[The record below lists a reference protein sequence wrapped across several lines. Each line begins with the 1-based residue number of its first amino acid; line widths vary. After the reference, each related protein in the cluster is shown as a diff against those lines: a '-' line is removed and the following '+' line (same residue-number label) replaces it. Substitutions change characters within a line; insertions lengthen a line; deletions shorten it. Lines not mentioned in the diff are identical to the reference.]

1 MKLLVRNNPEAK
13 LPASSTPQ
21 TKLLPVSSSSQAKLP
36 TSSSAQTK
44 LPASSSAQAKLPANR
59 SPRAIVGQASA
70 CAELQFRRAT
80 RQSLALTLCLATL
93 ASAQQ
98 PTIAPI
104 RPQNNILIRPY
115 LPAAIPDIR
124 TSNSTRLQSLVR
136 AGAIYLTAQ
145 DAIAL
150 AIENNIDLEVARYN
164 PLISDW
170 RIERSQAGGALPGIP
185 SGASQ
190 VGSVASGQGVSGSQT
205 SAGVQ
210 GGGGGNGNGGSSAGS
225 VTQIGPVTQT
235 LDPIIQHSSFF
246 SHTSNPQFNSTQSST
261 TNLIQDTRA
270 YSTQIQQGLLS
281 GGQVTLRGTENYLR
295 ENAATDILN
304 PSYAPN
310 LSISFQHGLLRGF
323 GVAVNAR
330 NITVARINRRI
341 SDLNFQSTVISV
353 VANVLDS
360 YYRLAA
366 VHEDIKAK
374 RNALTVSDTL
384 LKNVQRQI
392 ELGSVAP
399 PEVITSQNLV
409 VTAKQDV
416 IASQATLD
424 QLEVSLK
431 NLLSRNGSADPILGP
446 ARIVPV
452 DKLSMPADD
461 NLGELADLIK
471 EARTKR
477 VELAIDRMNIE
488 SSKVSLLGTRNGILP
503 NAQVIG
509 GQSQAG
515 LGGQARVV
523 GKNGADPY
531 FVGGLATGVGQ
542 VLRRNFPTE
551 RLAVF
556 ASAPIGNHG
565 ALADQ
570 TIDELSLRQTE
581 LAAVKRSAQVEV
593 DIQNGIIALRQARA
607 QYEAAG
613 KNSQLQ
619 KQLLDAEQK
628 KYELGAS
635 IPTNVVQIQRDLAT
649 GQSTELASLT
659 SYIRARVTLDRTL
672 GRTLEANHITL
683 EQAVAG
689 RLTDSPR
696 SASSP
701 P

>member
-1 MKLLVRNNPEAK
+1 MMSPLDPLSN
-13 LPASSTPQ
+13 TPMVPTEPRPQ
-21 TKLLPVSSSSQAKLP
+21 GAVSRL
-36 TSSSAQTK
+36 
-44 LPASSSAQAKLPANR
+44 
-59 SPRAIVGQASA
+59 AIVGQALA
-70 CAELQFRRAT
+70 CAELQLRLPLSNRSAT
-80 RQSLALTLCLATL
+80 ASLRNLGEKRSPSAARSSLHESSSQTTLRQLFSPKHLLACTLTLSL
-93 ASAQQ
+93 ASAQT
-98 PTIAPI
+98 PAITPI

-115 LPAAIPDIR
+115 LPAAIPEIR
-124 TSNSTRLQSLVR
+124 PNNTPRLQSLIR

-170 RIERSQAGGALPGIP
+170 RLERSQAGGSLPGVP

-190 VGSVASGQGVSGSQT
+190 VGSVAAGQGVAGSQS

-210 GGGGGNGNGGSSAGS
+210 GGNGGNGNAGSSSGS

-235 LDPIIQHSSFF
+235 LDPIIQQSSFF
-246 SHTSNPQFNSTQSST
+246 SHTSSPQANSTQSST
-261 TNLIQDTRA
+261 SNLIQDSRA
-270 YSTQIQQGLLS
+270 YSTQVQQGLLT
-281 GGQVTLRGTENYLR
+281 GGQVTVKGTENYLR

-310 LSISFQHGLLRGF
+310 LSISFQHALLRGF

-341 SDLNFQSTVISV
+341 SDLNFQSSVISV
-353 VANVLDS
+353 VTNVLDT
-360 YYRLAA
+360 YYRLSAA
-366 VHEDIKAK
+366 HEDINAK

-399 PEVITSQNLV
+399 PEEITSQNLV
-409 VTAKQDV
+409 VNAKQDV

-431 NLLSRNGSADPILGP
+431 NLLSRNGSSDPILGP

-452 DKLSMPADD
+452 DKLEMPATD
-461 NLGELADLIK
+461 NMGELADLIK
-471 EARTKR
+471 EARAKR
-477 VELAIDRMNIE
+477 VELTIDRMNIE
-488 SSKVSLLGTRNGILP
+488 SSKVSMLGTRNGILP
-503 NAQVIG
+503 NLQVIG
-509 GQSQAG
+509 SASQAG
-515 LGGQARVV
+515 LAGQAKAV
-523 GKNGADPY
+523 GRNGADPY
-531 FVGGLATGVGQ
+531 FVGGLGTGVGQ

-551 RLAVF
+551 RLSVF

-570 TIDELSLRQTE
+570 TIDELTLRQTE
-581 LAAVKRSAQVEV
+581 LAAVKRSAQIEV
-593 DIQNGIIALRQARA
+593 DIQNGLIALRQARA
-607 QYEAAG
+607 QYDAAV
-613 KNSQLQ
+613 KNQQLQ
-619 KQLLDAEQK
+619 KQLLEAEQK

-635 IPTNVVQIQRDLAT
+635 IPTSVVQIQRDLAT
-649 GQSTELASLT
+649 AQSTELSSLT

-683 EQAVAG
+683 EQALAG
-689 RLTDSPR
+689 QVR
-696 SASSP
+696 SLP
-701 P
+701 Q